1 MWIAMIAVA
10 CFVLRANRV
19 LCFWM
24 AYILTRP
31 FGAAWATA
39 TSLIFSVIIVVLVEA
54 FRCWNGVNA
63 RSRTASN
70 NRTPSA

>member
-1 MWIAMIAVA
+1 MIAVA

-31 FGAAWATA
+31 FGAAWGQPQPA
-39 TSLIFSVIIVVLVEA
+39 
-54 FRCWNGVNA
+54 
-63 RSRTASN
+63 
-70 NRTPSA
+70 

>member
-1 MWIAMIAVA
+1 MIAVA

-31 FGAAWATA
+31 FGAAGVIC
-39 TSLIFSVIIVVLVEA
+39 SLSQP
-54 FRCWNGVNA
+54 
-63 RSRTASN
+63 RTAILAWGQ
-70 NRTPSA
+70 PQPA